1 MGNDKTKLT
10 VKQEMFCR
18 KFVECGCAAVAY
30 REAYNT
36 GNMKDE
42 SVQREAFTTLRH
54 PKIAPRIKE
63 LTQQIFGK
71 LELTAESTI
80 RRLHQGQEFDIRRL
94 YRADGSLK
102 HPHELDDDT
111 ARAIVG
117 LKYDAYGQPEYKI
130 IDVKGC
136 CELLG
141 KHQKLFADQ
150 VNLQTDPSSPLGKL
164 LLSIASSSKPIP
176 DPVGDDE

>member
-1 MGNDKTKLT
+1 MGNNSNNLT
-10 VKQEMFCR
+10 LKQEKFCR

-36 GNMKDE
+36 EKMKDE
-42 SVQREAFTTLRH
+42 SVQREAFSMLRH

-63 LTQQIFGK
+63 LTQELFGK
-71 LELTAESTI
+71 LELSAESTL
-80 RRLHQGQEFDIRRL
+80 RRLQQGQEFDIRRL

-136 CELLG
+136 CELIG
-141 KHQKLFADQ
+141 KHLKLFVDQ
-150 VNLQTDPSSPLGKL
+150 VDLQTDPNSPLGRL
-164 LLSIASSSKPIP
+164 LLSVARSAKPIP
-176 DPVGDDE
+176 DPVPEDE